1 MNKKAIILNGPPGS
15 GKDTA
20 VKAIQS
26 MIALEGKWMTCKH
39 NKFSE
44 GMKKAVH
51 ALYGLFHSPE
61 ALESEGLKDK
71 PHSDLFGATPR
82 EEYIAMFHYLE
93 QRHSSAVLGMLM
105 EQEMRRQTKIDVHL
119 LSDGGRVPEIEPIIS
134 YIGAKNL
141 CIIEIHAP
149 GKTFVGDIRGYI
161 GDTIKH
167 LYPKVTVV
175 KVPNQLSDDPLDL
188 ELFRGLVKG
197 VAKKFLGVD

>member
-1 MNKKAIILNGPPGS
+1 MNKKAIIINGPPGS

-20 VKAIQS
+20 VRAIQS
-26 MIALEGKWMTCKH
+26 MIALEGRWMTAKH

-61 ALESEGLKDK
+61 ALENERLKDK

-93 QRHSSAVLGMLM
+93 QRHGPAVLGKLM

-119 LSDGGRVPEIEPIIS
+119 LSDGGRADEIWPIIS

-141 CIIEIHAP
+141 CIIEIHAR
-149 GKTFVGDIRGYI
+149 GKTFKDDIREYI
-161 GDTIKH
+161 GNKIKNMQ
-167 LYPKVTVV
+167 PKITLV
-175 KVPNQLSDDPLDL
+175 KVPNQISDDPLDL
-188 ELFRGLVKG
+188 ELFRGLVQG
-197 VAKKFLGVD
+197 VAKKFLGIE